1 MNDGERPSYD
11 SRFNQVIKFLLS
23 VGMTYGATALHIPPA
38 LQNAVGIA
46 GIATIL
52 TGYDRLYAA
61 LFVNRNHQPQILY
74 EVPWRDG
81 VAVIQPRHRLRWN
94 PYHWWRGRLRDV
106 RLNTVYRVHDVFAN
120 RELADQYCQN
130 TRVGR
135 GIFLPADESDP
146 SFRSLITHALP
157 IMAQQFSEC
166 PLQTAVPENPWSV
179 AQVEPGA
186 YIGFR
191 RVLTVAGSRWQFF
204 PTPPESVSD
213 TAVLKDRLQQS
224 HLADPH
230 LDRRRLD
237 EGLEGLPSEIRQAWH
252 AQSVAWTLVPM
263 DTTVDHWVAKSVAAD
278 GTVEWTPPIP
288 ETMSRAVLLT
298 RLRANAAPG
307 QADPAISA
315 DPVADR
321 YLWQET
327 VWQTLSPPTQA
338 VGVWPWTH
346 PVAIQYRTLSS
357 VTSRLWTLVPDRDHP
372 QDWVAVTFAPQAAGL
387 QAHVLRDPHHPQQ
400 LWRGRDPE
408 KMANLLHQTWP
419 HDSVQPWPSSFAWPH
434 SVNIPNPSPSSSPNR
449 VKKPGIRL

>member
-11 SRFNQVIKFLLS
+11 SRFNQVLKFLLS
-23 VGMTYGATALHIPPA
+23 AGMTYGATALHISPA
-38 LQNAVGIA
+38 MQNAVGIA
-46 GIATIL
+46 GITVVL

-81 VAVIQPRHRLRWN
+81 VAVVQPRHRLRWN

-106 RLNTVYRVHDVFAN
+106 RLDTVYRVHDVFAN

-130 TRVGR
+130 IRVGR

-146 SFRSLITHALP
+146 SFRQLITRALP
-157 IMAQQFSEC
+157 LVTQKFTRYT
-166 PLQTAVPENPWSV
+166 PRPFVPENPWSV

-191 RVLTVAGSRWQFF
+191 RVLTVIGSRWQFF
-204 PTPPESVSD
+204 PTPPESVLD
-213 TAVLKDRLQQS
+213 TAELKDRLQHS
-224 HLADPH
+224 SLTDPH

-252 AQSVAWTLVPM
+252 AQSVTWALVPL
-263 DTTVDHWVAKSVAAD
+263 DTAMNNWVAKSVAAD
-278 GTVEWTPPIP
+278 GTVGWTPPIP
-288 ETMSRAVLLT
+288 ETLSRAVLLAQ
-298 RLRANAAPG
+298 LRGNAAPG
-307 QADPAISA
+307 QADPPSST
-315 DPVADR
+315 DPAGDR
-321 YLWQET
+321 RLWQQT
-327 VWQTLSPPTQA
+327 VWHTLSPPTQT
-338 VGVWPWTH
+338 VGVWPWSH
-346 PVAIQYRTLSS
+346 SMARQYRDLSS
-357 VTSRLWTLVPDRDHP
+357 ATSRLWTLVPDSQHP
-372 QDWVAVTFAPQAAGL
+372 QNFVAVTFAPHPAGL
-387 QAHVLRDPHHPQQ
+387 QLHVLRDPLHPQQ

-419 HDSVQPWPSSFAWPH
+419 HDTVQSWPGSFVWPRSVDMSPVSLS
-434 SVNIPNPSPSSSPNR
+434 PSPDG

>member
-1 MNDGERPSYD
+1 M
-11 SRFNQVIKFLLS
+11 
-23 VGMTYGATALHIPPA
+23 
-38 LQNAVGIA
+38 
-46 GIATIL
+46 
-52 TGYDRLYAA
+52 
-61 LFVNRNHQPQILY
+61 
-74 EVPWRDG
+74 
-81 VAVIQPRHRLRWN
+81 
-94 PYHWWRGRLRDV
+94 
-106 RLNTVYRVHDVFAN
+106 
-120 RELADQYCQN
+120 
-130 TRVGR
+130 
-135 GIFLPADESDP
+135 
-146 SFRSLITHALP
+146 
-157 IMAQQFSEC
+157 
-166 PLQTAVPENPWSV
+166 